1 MRTDFERNAL
11 AAHAAQ
17 RLAGPAQALL
27 GLHELLNEQAGTSG
41 LDDLRPD
48 LDRIG
53 TAVGQLNALIG
64 DLMKGRSALPDAT
77 REPIRIRHDLRTP
90 LNAIIGYSELL
101 LEDIEVSAGEELQ
114 DDLEALLKTAGELLT
129 RVDAIA
135 DLFAASSSGA
145 AADEAATGLDAAS
158 LQTSIAG
165 EAAMPAVRGAILVVD
180 DVAGNRELLSRRLSR
195 EGHSVTTADGGTSAL
210 ELLGEREFDLVLLD
224 VLMPDMNGIE
234 VLRRLKADGS
244 RRHMPVIMISGLDD
258 ADAVAR
264 CIESGADD
272 YLPKPFNPV
281 FLKARINAV
290 LERKHWLDRERRY
303 IARIEAEQKRAD
315 ALLHAVLPGQIV
327 ARLKNGEQVIADRL
341 NDVTVL
347 FADIVGFSPIA
358 ASLPATDLVARLGSV
373 FETFDAL
380 AERHAVE
387 KIKTIGDAYM
397 AASGL
402 PNSID
407 DHADRIVALGAA
419 MLEALESRP
428 QAESFQIR
436 IGVHTGPVVAGL
448 IGRHRF
454 VYDVW
459 GETVNVAS
467 RLESQGFAGC
477 LQLSEATRLAL
488 KGNWPLETCAP
499 VDLKGVG
506 SMVTYLLRR

>member
-327 ARLKNGEQVIADRL
+327 ARLKNGEQVIADRFERRHRS
-341 NDVTVL
+341 VRRHRR
-347 FADIVGFSPIA
+347 F
-358 ASLPATDLVARLGSV
+358 LPHRGQPAGNRSRRSAW
-373 FETFDAL
+373 
-380 AERHAVE
+380 
-387 KIKTIGDAYM
+387 
-397 AASGL
+397 
-402 PNSID
+402 
-407 DHADRIVALGAA
+407 GAC
-419 MLEALESRP
+419 SRP
-428 QAESFQIR
+428 STPWRNATRSRRSRRSATPTWPPVACRIR
-436 IGVHTGPVVAGL
+436 STTMPTASSPSVPPCSRRWKAG
-448 IGRHRF
+448 RRRK
-454 VYDVW
+454 
-459 GETVNVAS
+459 AS
-467 RLESQGFAGC
+467 RFA
-477 LQLSEATRLAL
+477 SASI
-488 KGNWPLETCAP
+488 PAP
-499 VDLKGVG
+499 
-506 SMVTYLLRR
+506 SWRA